1 MIRHPF
7 QPVFRPVFQI
17 ASLAAFMAAALPATA
32 QEKSGGIVSI
42 GGSVTEIIY
51 ALGAESRLVARDTTS
66 SYPPEAAKLPGVG
79 YMRAL
84 SPEGV
89 LATDPTLII
98 AEDGAGPIETINVLE
113 GADIAFVAVPD
124 DYSAAGIS
132 AKIIAVG
139 KAIDEEAKAETLA
152 ADLRARLDDVTH
164 ASGDKATEDKK
175 RVLFILST
183 QGGRIM
189 ASGRGTAAA
198 GMIEMAGAVNAVTAF
213 EGYKPM
219 TDEAVIAAAPDAI
232 LMMERSG
239 DHDSAADDLLQM
251 PSIATTPAAKNRAVI
266 RMDGLYLL
274 GFGPRTADAVS
285 DLSRALY
292 GS

>member
-1 MIRHPF
+1 MIR
-7 QPVFRPVFQI
+7 
-17 ASLAAFMAAALPATA
+17 AATLALSLIAALPAAA
-32 QEKSGGIVSI
+32 QEKPDGIVAI

-51 ALGAESRLVARDTTS
+51 ALGASDRLIARDTTS
-66 SYPPEAAKLPGVG
+66 SYPPEVTALPDVG

-89 LATDPTLII
+89 LSVDPALII
-98 AEDGAGPIETINVLE
+98 AEEGAGPIETINVLE
-113 GADIAFVAVPD
+113 DANIPFVTVPD
-124 DYSAAGIS
+124 AYSASGVS

-139 KAIDEEAKAETLA
+139 DAIGEKANAKELADTLRREL
-152 ADLRARLDDVTH
+152 DKITRASVQSKEGTP
-164 ASGDKATEDKK
+164 K

-189 ASGRGTAAA
+189 ASGTGTAAA
-198 GMIEMAGAVNAVTAF
+198 AMIEMAGGENAVSAF
-213 EGYKPM
+213 EGYKPL

-232 LMMERSG
+232 LMMEREG
-239 DHDSAADDLLQM
+239 DHDSTVVDLLQM
-251 PSIATTPAAKNRAVI
+251 PVIASTPAVKTRAVI

-274 GFGPRTADAVS
+274 GFGPRTALAVA
-285 DLSRALY
+285 DLNRALY